1 MSCLIWARPRARG
14 TTTHIQVKN
23 FVLADFFDIYCV
35 AQQFYSIY
43 PASEYGTFC
52 RAIELSPV
60 DHGGLSAAGQLVTL
74 VYRGKIND
82 LTLWCTFT
90 NVLL

>member
-1 MSCLIWARPRARG
+1 MSCLIWPRARG
-14 TTTHIQVKN
+14 TTTHMQVNK
-23 FVLADFFDIYCV
+23 FVLAAFFDIYCV

-60 DHGGLSAAGQLVTL
+60 VHGGLSAAGQLVTL
-74 VYRGKIND
+74 VYKGKIND
-82 LTLWCTFT
+82 LTLWVGYMFGS
-90 NVLL
+90 